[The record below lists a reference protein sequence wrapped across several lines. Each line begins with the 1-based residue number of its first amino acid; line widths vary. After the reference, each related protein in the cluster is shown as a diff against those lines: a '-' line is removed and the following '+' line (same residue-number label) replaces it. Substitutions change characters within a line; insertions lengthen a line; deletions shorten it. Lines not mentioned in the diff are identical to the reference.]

1 MSLRK
6 RDSPLVRLKGPY
18 ALPGALVMALVTILG
33 WSFRHALWALVHE
46 QKPLLPSV
54 FAALVIMSVTLAC
67 VLWGETEAHRR
78 GWLRKA
84 EQSTGLVKLSR
95 PSRLGRW
102 LQRLPDPL
110 EWICSPLLRTRAGRR
125 LAEDWKDA
133 GLGEKPSRYFLIL
146 AMTAAAGWV
155 FGHRVAGTIVGL
167 TMAVGLPFLPRA
179 LVANRASNQRR
190 LFNDQLPQALDSLA
204 AGLAAGLSFPQAVE
218 FSRQE
223 LPDPVRNVM
232 GKLSRRMALGIPVE
246 EALRSLL
253 VERPEES
260 LALVIEGIVLQRR
273 FGGDLVRMLEE
284 TADLLRE
291 RLDLEREV
299 QTVTTQGRFSGI
311 VIAALVPV
319 SATILLLFNPAYID
333 VLFETIEGQVL
344 LVIAL
349 LLLFVGWWIISR
361 MVRVRY

>member
-1 MSLRK
+1 MNMRR
-6 RDSPLVRLKGPY
+6 RDPPAVRLKGPY

-33 WSFRHALWALVHE
+33 WSFRHTLWTLIHE
-46 QKPLLPSV
+46 QESLLPSI
-54 FAALVIMSVTLAC
+54 FAALVIVSATLAC
-67 VLWGETEAHRR
+67 VLWGESEARRR

-84 EQSTGLVKLSR
+84 ERSTGLDRLSR
-95 PSRLGRW
+95 PSRLSQW
-102 LQRLPDPL
+102 MQRLPDPL
-110 EWICSPLLRTRAGRR
+110 EWVCSPLLRTRAGSR
-125 LAEDWKDA
+125 LAEDWKDT
-133 GLGEKPSRYFLIL
+133 GLGEKPSRYFLFL
-146 AMTAAAGWV
+146 ALTAAAGWV

-179 LVANRASNQRR
+179 LVASRASNQRR
-190 LFNDQLPQALDSLA
+190 RFGDQLPQALDSLA
-204 AGLAAGLSFPQAVE
+204 AGLAAGLSLPQAVD

-223 LPDPVRNVM
+223 LPDPIRYVM
-232 GKLSRRMALGIPVE
+232 GKLSRRMTLGIPVE

-253 VERPEES
+253 DEQPEES

-291 RLDLEREV
+291 RVELEREV
-299 QTVTTQGRFSGI
+299 RTVTTQGRFSGI

-349 LLLFVGWWIISR
+349 LLLFIGWWIISR
-361 MVRVRY
+361 LVRVRY

>member
-1 MSLRK
+1 M
-6 RDSPLVRLKGPY
+6 V
-18 ALPGALVMALVTILG
+18 LVTILG
-33 WSFRHALWALVHE
+33 WSFRHALWTLVHE
-46 QKPLLPSV
+46 QKSLLPSV
-54 FAALVIMSVTLAC
+54 FAALVVTSATLAC
-67 VLWGETEAHRR
+67 VLWGETEARRR
-78 GWLRKA
+78 GWLKKVER
-84 EQSTGLVKLSR
+84 STGLHRLSR
-95 PSRLGRW
+95 PGWLSRW
-102 LQRLPDPL
+102 MQRLPDPL
-110 EWICSPLLRTRAGRR
+110 EWVCAPLLRTRTGRR
-125 LAEDWKDA
+125 LAEDWRDA
-133 GLGEKPSRYFLIL
+133 GLGEKSSRYFLIL
-146 AMTAAAGWV
+146 ALTAAAGWV

-167 TMAVGLPFLPRA
+167 AMAVGLPFLPRA
-179 LVANRASNQRR
+179 LVTGRASNRR
-190 LFNDQLPQALDSLA
+190 RRFGDQLPQALDSLA
-204 AGLAAGLSFPQAVE
+204 AGLAAGLSLPQAVD

-223 LPDPVRNVM
+223 LPDPVRYVM

-253 VERPEES
+253 EEQPEES
-260 LALVIEGIVLQRR
+260 LALVVEGIVLQRR

-291 RLDLEREV
+291 RVELEQEV
-299 QTVTTQGRFSGI
+299 RTVTAQGRFSGI

-361 MVRVRY
+361 LVRVRY

>member
-1 MSLRK
+1 LRK
-6 RDSPLVRLKGPY
+6 RDPPVVRLKGPY

-33 WSFRHALWALVHE
+33 WSFRHALWILVHE
-46 QKPLLPSV
+46 QKSVLPSV
-54 FAALVIMSVTLAC
+54 FAALVVMSTTLAC
-67 VLWGETEAHRR
+67 VLWGEAEALRR
-78 GWLRKA
+78 GWLKRA
-84 EQSTGLVKLSR
+84 GRSTGLHGLSR
-95 PSRLGRW
+95 PSWWSRLR
-102 LQRLPDPL
+102 QQLPDPL
-110 EWICSPLLRTRAGRR
+110 EWVCSPLLRTSVGRR

-133 GLGEKPSRYFLIL
+133 GLGEKPSRYFLFL
-146 AMTAAAGWV
+146 AMTAAVGWV

-167 TMAVGLPFLPRA
+167 AVAVGLPLLPRA
-179 LVANRASNQRR
+179 LVAGRASNQRR
-190 LFNDQLPQALDSLA
+190 RFGDQLPQALGSLA
-204 AGLAAGLSFPQAVE
+204 AGLAAGLSLPQAVD

-223 LPDPVRNVM
+223 LPDPMRMVM
-232 GKLSRRMALGIPVE
+232 SKLSRRMALGIPVE

-253 VERPEES
+253 KERAEES

-291 RLDLEREV
+291 RVELEQEV
-299 QTVTTQGRFSGI
+299 RTVTAQGRFSGI

-333 VLFETIEGQVL
+333 VLFETIEGQIL

-361 MVRVRY
+361 LIRVRY